1 MKRIHDSLRQV
12 IGRHRLVFWYDA
24 EGDWAREFEAF
35 TADDVE
41 KVLVENNE
49 FGVKVRILR
58 HPDRNMRFL
67 IYFPSPRPNDADNWL
82 LDLLLQGHEY
92 KADRASLALQDTG
105 LSYDFHHVV
114 EQHLPF
120 FNAQKRIETLRGI
133 LDKDDDADAV
143 RLKMMAVLA
152 GIAPDMDVDT
162 LLLHFLRE
170 ATQASL
176 FDPLTVALGPS
187 ELVGDF
193 WKGVTTLF
201 SYTAD
206 EPTLVDF
213 AVSLFRGANPLETSA
228 SLNPHGRVFLQRW
241 KDSQSHADTFRHWSA
256 RLEADLHVEARL
268 ESLTDIAIILD
279 ADEFPVFEKKIIHSL
294 CRSFGVGAGKEAI
307 LPIIQRRRR
316 SFWYPTHEHG
326 YRALEHAIE
335 LRELVA
341 GADLTVGALDEGLTR
356 YTQSWW
362 RIDMAYRR
370 FWFHMR
376 RYAQTNLME
385 QIAAWVEKTY
395 VNNFLLP
402 LADRWSDRIR
412 ELTRWS
418 SETLP
423 SQTAFFDRYVQPFLD
438 RGQKVFVVI
447 SDALRYEA
455 ACEFAILLRNE
466 DRWTCEVEAMLGALP
481 SYTQLGMA
489 ALLPG
494 KTREMD
500 GASGNVIL
508 DSRSTIGT
516 QNRSEIV
523 KAKVNGSGI
532 ALQAE
537 QFLELNTKTEGRALM
552 RDHDVVY
559 IYHNAIDAV
568 GDSVST
574 EAQTVEAVER
584 AFGELMRILKKIANI
599 NATNMILSSDHGFLF
614 QQEAVAEGDMATL
627 PQADEWTYRNR
638 RFAIGTQV
646 QNGPG
651 MKLFQAADLD
661 LTGEW
666 TAAFPLSLG
675 RFPLQGSGKRY
686 AHGGIAL
693 QEVVVPVLR
702 IHKARA
708 SDTSRVEVDVLRLP
722 SKITTGQ
729 VSFAL
734 YQEQPVDDKILARQL
749 RIGLFSKE
757 GEPLSEVQT
766 VSFDF
771 ADSEARRRETTIVL
785 ALSRNADAFNNQE
798 IELHME
804 ETLPGTSQSVVY
816 RSYALRLQKPFG
828 SDFDE

>member
-12 IGRHRLVFWYDA
+12 LGRHRLVFWYDGA
-24 EGDWAREFEAF
+24 GDWDKEFEAF
-35 TADDVE
+35 AADDVQ
-41 KVLVENNE
+41 KVRVENNE

-58 HPDRNMRFL
+58 HPDRNTRFL
-67 IYFPSPRPNDADNWL
+67 IYFPSPRPVDANNWL

-114 EQHLPF
+114 EQHLAF
-120 FNAQKRIETLRGI
+120 FNAQKRIEALRGI

-152 GIAPDMDVDT
+152 GTAPEVDT

-176 FDPLTVALGPS
+176 FDPLTEVLGQA

-193 WKGVTTLF
+193 WKGVAPLF

-241 KDSQSHADTFRHWSA
+241 KDSQSHADSFRHWSA

-279 ADEFPVFEKKIIHSL
+279 ADEFPVFEKKVVHSL
-294 CRSFGVGAGKEAI
+294 CRSIEAGAGKEAI

-326 YRALEHAIE
+326 YRALEQAVE

-341 GADLTVGALDEGLTR
+341 GAELNVGTLDESLTR
-356 YTQSWW
+356 YIQSWW

-370 FWFHMR
+370 FWFHLR
-376 RYAQTNLME
+376 LYAQTNLME

-402 LADRWSDRIR
+402 LTDRWSDRIR
-412 ELTRWS
+412 EMTRWS
-418 SETLP
+418 SEALP
-423 SQTAFFDRYVQPFLD
+423 PQTTFFDRYVQPFLE

-455 ACEFAILLRNE
+455 ACEFAASLRNE

-494 KTREMD
+494 KTREID
-500 GASGNVIL
+500 GATGNVIL

-523 KAKVNGSGI
+523 KAKVNGRGTAI
-532 ALQAE
+532 QAE

-559 IYHNAIDAV
+559 IYHNTIDAV

-574 EAQTVEAVER
+574 EVQTVEAVER
-584 AFGELMRILKKIANI
+584 AFGELMKILKKIANI
-599 NATNMILSSDHGFLF
+599 NATNMILTSDHGFLF
-614 QQEAVAEGDMATL
+614 QQEAVAEDDMTTL
-627 PQADEWTYRNR
+627 PQAAEWTYRNR
-638 RFAIGTQV
+638 RFAIGKKV

-651 MKLFQAADLD
+651 VKLFQAADLD

-686 AHGGIAL
+686 VHGGITP

-708 SDTSRVEVDVLRLP
+708 SDTSRVEVDVLRMP

-729 VSFAL
+729 ASFAF
-734 YQEQPVDDKILARQL
+734 YQEQPVDEKILARQL

-757 GEPLSEVQT
+757 GAPLSEVRT
-766 VSFDF
+766 VSFDSG
-771 ADSEARRRETTIVL
+771 DSEARRRETTIVL

-798 IELHME
+798 IELRME

-816 RSYALRLQKPFG
+816 RSYTLRLQKPFG

>member
-12 IGRHRLVFWYDA
+12 IGRHRLVFWYDGA
-24 EGDWAREFEAF
+24 GDWDKEFEAF
-35 TADDVE
+35 AADDVE
-41 KVLVENNE
+41 KVRVENNE
-49 FGVKVRILR
+49 FGVKVHIL
-58 HPDRNMRFL
+58 HHSDRNTRFL

-92 KADRASLALQDTG
+92 KADRASLALQEAG
-105 LSYDFHHVV
+105 LSYEFHHVV
-114 EQHLPF
+114 EQHLAF
-120 FNAQKRIETLRGI
+120 FNAPKRIEALRGI
-133 LDKDDDADAV
+133 LDKDDDADAI

-152 GIAPDMDVDT
+152 GTAPDVDT
-162 LLLHFLRE
+162 LLLHFFRE
-170 ATQASL
+170 AAQASL
-176 FDPLTVALGPS
+176 FDPLTAALGPA

-193 WKGVTTLF
+193 WKGVAPLF

-241 KDSQSHADTFRHWSA
+241 KDSQSHADAFRHWSA

-279 ADEFPVFEKKIIHSL
+279 ADEFPVFEKKVIHSL
-294 CRSFGVGAGKEAI
+294 CRSFEVGAGKEAI
-307 LPIIQRRRR
+307 LPIIQSRRR
-316 SFWYPTHEHG
+316 SFWYQTHEHG
-326 YRALEHAIE
+326 YRALEQAVE

-341 GADLTVGALDEGLTR
+341 GAELNVGTLDEGLTR
-356 YTQSWW
+356 YTQGWW

-370 FWFHMR
+370 FWFHQR
-376 RYAQTNLME
+376 HYAQTNLME

-402 LADRWSDRIR
+402 LTDRLSDRIR
-412 ELTRWS
+412 ELTRWL
-418 SETLP
+418 SEALP
-423 SQTAFFDRYVQPFLD
+423 PQTAFFDRYVQPFLE

-455 ACEFAILLRNE
+455 ACEFAALLRNE

-494 KTREMD
+494 KTREID
-500 GASGNVIL
+500 GATGNVIL

-523 KAKVNGSGI
+523 KAKVNGRGT

-599 NATNMILSSDHGFLF
+599 NATNMILTSDHGFLF

-627 PQADEWTYRNR
+627 PQAVEWTYRNR
-638 RFAIGTQV
+638 RFAIGTKV

-651 MKLFQAADLD
+651 VKLFQAADLG

-686 AHGGIAL
+686 VHGGVTP

-708 SDTSRVEVDVLRLP
+708 SDTSRVEVDVLRMP

-729 VSFAL
+729 ASFAL

-749 RIGLFSKE
+749 RIGLFSKD
-757 GEPLSEVQT
+757 GAPLSEVRT
-766 VSFDF
+766 VSFDSG
-771 ADSEARRRETTIVL
+771 DSEARRRETNIVL

-798 IELHME
+798 IELRME

-816 RSYALRLQKPFG
+816 RNYTLRLQKPFG

>member
-12 IGRHRLVFWYDA
+12 LGRHRLVFWYDGA
-24 EGDWAREFEAF
+24 GDWSKEFEAF
-35 TADDVE
+35 AADDVE
-41 KVLVENNE
+41 KLRVENNE

-58 HPDRNMRFL
+58 NPDRNRRFL
-67 IYFPSPRPNDADNWL
+67 VYSSSSRPADADNWL

-114 EQHLPF
+114 EQHLAF
-120 FNAQKRIETLRGI
+120 FNAPKRIEALRGI
-133 LDKDDDADAV
+133 LDKEDDADAV

-152 GIAPDMDVDT
+152 GTAPDVDT
-162 LLLHFLRE
+162 LLLHFLQE
-170 ATQASL
+170 AAKVSL
-176 FDPLTVALGPS
+176 FEPVTETLGPA

-193 WKGVTTLF
+193 WKGVATLF
-201 SYTAD
+201 NYKAN

-213 AVSLFRGANPLETSA
+213 AASLFRGANPLETSA

-241 KDSQSHADTFRHWSA
+241 KDSQSHGDSFRYWSA

-268 ESLTDIAIILD
+268 ESLTDIALILD
-279 ADEFPVFEKKIIHSL
+279 ADEFAVFEKKVIHSL
-294 CRSFGVGAGKEAI
+294 CRSFEAGAGKEAI
-307 LPIIQRRRR
+307 LPIVQLRRR
-316 SFWYPTHEHG
+316 SFWYSTHEHG
-326 YRALEHAIE
+326 YRALEQAAE
-335 LRELVA
+335 LRELLA
-341 GADLTVGALDEGLTR
+341 GAELNVGAFDEGLAR

-370 FWFHMR
+370 FWFHQR

-385 QIAAWVEKTY
+385 KITTWVEKTY

-402 LADRWSDRIR
+402 LSDRWSDRIR
-412 ELTRWS
+412 EMTRWS
-418 SETLP
+418 SEVLP
-423 SQTAFFDRYVQPFLD
+423 PQTAFFERYAQPFLD

-455 ACEFAILLRNE
+455 ACEFAASVRNE
-466 DRWTCEVEAMLGALP
+466 DRWTCEVEAMLGVLP

-494 KTREMD
+494 KTLEMD
-500 GASGNVIL
+500 GATSNVTL
-508 DSRSTIGT
+508 DGHSTIGT
-516 QNRSEIV
+516 QNRSDIV
-523 KAKVNGSGI
+523 KTAIKGRGV

-537 QFLELNTKTEGRALM
+537 QFLEMNTKTEGRALM

-574 EAQTVEAVER
+574 EVQTVDAVER

-599 NATNMILSSDHGFLF
+599 NATNMLLTSDHGFLF
-614 QQEAVAEGDMATL
+614 QQEDVAEGDMAAL
-627 PQADEWTYRNR
+627 PPAGEWTYRNR
-638 RFAIGTQV
+638 RFAIGKKV
-646 QNGPG
+646 QNATGV
-651 MKLFQAADLD
+651 KLFHAADLG
-661 LTGEW
+661 LSGEW
-666 TAAFPLSLG
+666 TAAFPLALG
-675 RFPLQGSGKRY
+675 RFPLKGSGKRY
-686 AHGGIAL
+686 VHGGITP
-693 QEVVVPVLR
+693 QEIVVPVLR
-702 IHKARA
+702 IHKART

-729 VSFAL
+729 ASFAL
-734 YQEQPVDDKILARQL
+734 YQEQPVDDKIQARQL
-749 RIGLFSKE
+749 RIGLFSRD
-757 GEPLSEVQT
+757 GAPLSELRT
-766 VSFDF
+766 VSFDS
-771 ADSEARRRETTIVL
+771 ADSEVRRRETTMVL

-798 IELHME
+798 IELRME
-804 ETLPGTSQSVVY
+804 EMVPGTSQMVVY
-816 RSYALRLQKPFG
+816 RSYTMRLQKPFG

>member
-12 IGRHRLVFWYDA
+12 ISRHRLVFWYDGV
-24 EGDWAREFEAF
+24 GDWAKEFEAF

-41 KVLVENNE
+41 KVRVENNE

-58 HPDRNMRFL
+58 HLDRNTRFL
-67 IYFPSPRPNDADNWL
+67 IYFPTLRPNDADNWL

-92 KADRASLALQDTG
+92 KADRASLALQDIG
-105 LSYDFHHVV
+105 LSYDFHPVV
-114 EQHLPF
+114 EQHLAF
-120 FNAQKRIETLRGI
+120 FNAQKRIEALREI
-133 LDKDDDADAV
+133 LDKDDDADTV

-152 GIAPDMDVDT
+152 GTAPDVDT
-162 LLLHFLRE
+162 LLLHFLQE
-170 ATQASL
+170 IAETPLLA
-176 FDPLTVALGPS
+176 PLTEALGS
-187 ELVGDF
+187 AELMGDF
-193 WKGVTTLF
+193 WKGVATLF
-201 SYTAD
+201 SYKSD

-213 AVSLFRGANPLETSA
+213 AVSLFRRANPLETSA

-256 RLEADLHVEARL
+256 RLEADLNVEARL

-279 ADEFPVFEKKIIHSL
+279 ADEFPVFEKKVIHSL
-294 CRSFGVGAGKEAI
+294 CRSFETGAGKEAI
-307 LPIIQRRRR
+307 LPIIQSRRR
-316 SFWYPTHEHG
+316 SFWYQTHEHG
-326 YRALEHAIE
+326 YRALEQAVE

-341 GADLTVGALDEGLTR
+341 GAELNMGALDEGLTR
-356 YTQSWW
+356 YTKSWW

-418 SETLP
+418 SEALP
-423 SQTAFFDRYVQPFLD
+423 PQTAFFDRYIQRFLD

-455 ACEFAILLRNE
+455 ACEFAASLRNE
-466 DRWTCEVEAMLGALP
+466 DRWTCDVGAMLGALP

-494 KTREMD
+494 KISEID
-500 GASGNVIL
+500 GATGNVIL

-523 KAKVNGSGI
+523 KAKLNGRGT

-599 NATNMILSSDHGFLF
+599 NATNMILTSDHGFLF
-614 QQEAVAEGDMATL
+614 QQEAVAEGDMAIL
-627 PQADEWTYRNR
+627 PQTAEWTYRNR

-651 MKLFQAADLD
+651 VKLFQAADLG

-686 AHGGIAL
+686 VHGGIAL

-734 YQEQPVDDKILARQL
+734 YQEQPVDDKILARHL

-766 VSFDF
+766 ISFDS

-798 IELHME
+798 IELRME
-804 ETLPGTSQSVVY
+804 ETLPGTSQSVLY
-816 RSYALRLQKPFG
+816 RSYTLRLQKPFG
-828 SDFDE
+828 GDFDE

>member
-12 IGRHRLVFWYDA
+12 LGRHRLVFWYDGA
-24 EGDWAREFEAF
+24 GDWDKEFEAF
-35 TADDVE
+35 AADDVQ
-41 KVLVENNE
+41 KVRVENNE

-58 HPDRNMRFL
+58 HPDRNTRFL
-67 IYFPSPRPNDADNWL
+67 IYFPSPRPVDANNWL

-114 EQHLPF
+114 EQHLAF
-120 FNAQKRIETLRGI
+120 FNAQKRIEALRGI

-152 GIAPDMDVDT
+152 GTAPEVDT

-176 FDPLTVALGPS
+176 FDPLTEVLGQA

-193 WKGVTTLF
+193 WKGVAPLF

-241 KDSQSHADTFRHWSA
+241 KDSQSHADSFRHWSA

-279 ADEFPVFEKKIIHSL
+279 ADEFPVFEKKVVHSL
-294 CRSFGVGAGKEAI
+294 CRSIEAGAGKEAI

-326 YRALEHAIE
+326 YRALEQAVE

-341 GADLTVGALDEGLTR
+341 GAELNVGTLDESLTR
-356 YTQSWW
+356 DIQSWW

-370 FWFHMR
+370 FWFHLR
-376 RYAQTNLME
+376 LYAQTNLME

-402 LADRWSDRIR
+402 LTDRWSDRIR
-412 ELTRWS
+412 EMTRWS
-418 SETLP
+418 SEALP
-423 SQTAFFDRYVQPFLD
+423 PQTTFFDRYVQPFLE

-455 ACEFAILLRNE
+455 ACEFAASLRNE

-494 KTREMD
+494 KTREID
-500 GASGNVIL
+500 GATGNVIL

-523 KAKVNGSGI
+523 KAKVNGRGTAI
-532 ALQAE
+532 QAE

-559 IYHNAIDAV
+559 IYHNTIDAV

-574 EAQTVEAVER
+574 EVQTVEAVER
-584 AFGELMRILKKIANI
+584 AFGELMKILKKIANI
-599 NATNMILSSDHGFLF
+599 NATNMILTSDHGFLF
-614 QQEAVAEGDMATL
+614 QQEDVAEDDMTTL
-627 PQADEWTYRNR
+627 PQAAEWTYRNR

-646 QNGPG
+646 QSGPG
-651 MKLFQAADLD
+651 VKLFQAADLG

-686 AHGGIAL
+686 VHGGITP

-708 SDTSRVEVDVLRLP
+708 SDTSRVEVDVLRMP

-729 VSFAL
+729 ASFAF
-734 YQEQPVDDKILARQL
+734 YQEQPVDEKILARQL

-757 GEPLSEVQT
+757 GAPLSEVRT
-766 VSFDF
+766 VSFDSG
-771 ADSEARRRETTIVL
+771 DSEARRRETTIVL

-798 IELHME
+798 IELRME

-816 RSYALRLQKPFG
+816 RSYTLRLQKPFG

>member
-12 IGRHRLVFWYDA
+12 LGRHRLVFWYDDT
-24 EGDWAREFEAF
+24 GDWKKEFEAF
-35 TADDVE
+35 TADSIE
-41 KVLVENNE
+41 KVQVENNE

-58 HPDRNMRFL
+58 HPDRNTRFL
-67 IYFPSPRPNDADNWL
+67 IYCPSPRPSDADNWL
-82 LDLLLQGHEY
+82 LDLLLQGHEF

-105 LSYDFHHVV
+105 LSYDFHPVV
-114 EQHLPF
+114 EQHLDF
-120 FNAQKRIETLRGI
+120 FNAQKRIEALRAI
-133 LDKDDDADAV
+133 LDKDDDVDAV

-152 GIAPDMDVDT
+152 GTAPDVDT

-170 ATQASL
+170 AAKASL
-176 FDPLTVALGPS
+176 FDPVTEALGPA
-187 ELVGDF
+187 ELAGDF
-193 WKGVTTLF
+193 WKAASPLF
-201 SYTAD
+201 NYTSA
-206 EPTLVDF
+206 EPALVDF
-213 AVSLFRGANPLETSA
+213 AVSLFRAANPLETSA
-228 SLNPHGRVFLQRW
+228 SLNSHGRVFLQRW
-241 KDSQSHADTFRHWSA
+241 KDSQSHADAFRYWSA
-256 RLEADLHVEARL
+256 RMETDLHVEARL
-268 ESLTDIAIILD
+268 ESLADIAIILD
-279 ADEFPVFEKKIIHSL
+279 ADEFPVFEKKVIHSL
-294 CRSFGVGAGKEAI
+294 CRSFEAGADKEAI
-307 LPIIQRRRR
+307 LSIIQCRRR
-316 SFWYPTHEHG
+316 SFWYPNHEQG
-326 YRALEHAIE
+326 YRALEQAIE
-335 LRELVA
+335 MRDLVA
-341 GADLTVGALDEGLTR
+341 GAELTVEALDEGLTR
-356 YTQSWW
+356 YTRSWW

-370 FWFHMR
+370 FWLHQR
-376 RYAQTNLME
+376 AYAQTHLMG
-385 QIAAWVEKTY
+385 QITTWVEKSY

-402 LADRWSDRIR
+402 LTDRWSDRIR

-418 SETLP
+418 SDALSP
-423 SQTAFFDRYVQPFLD
+423 QTIFFDRYVQPFLE

-455 ACEFAILLRNE
+455 ACEFAALLRNE
-466 DRWTCEVEAMLGALP
+466 DRWTCDVEAMLGALP

-494 KTREMD
+494 KAREID
-500 GASGNVIL
+500 TTTGNVTL
-508 DSRSTIGT
+508 DGCSTIGT

-523 KAKVNGSGI
+523 KAKVNGRGI

-559 IYHNAIDAV
+559 IYHNTIDSV

-584 AFGELMRILKKIANI
+584 AFGELMKIMKKIANI
-599 NATNMILSSDHGFLF
+599 NASNMILTSDHGFLF
-614 QQEAVAEGDMATL
+614 QQEAVAEADMATL
-627 PQADEWTYRNR
+627 PQAVEWTYRSR
-638 RFAIGTQV
+638 RFAIGKHV

-651 MKLFQAADLD
+651 VKLFQAADLG

-666 TAAFPLSLG
+666 TVAFPLSLG

-686 AHGGIAL
+686 VHGGTAL
-693 QEVVVPVLR
+693 QEIVVPVLR

-729 VSFAL
+729 ASFAL
-734 YQEQPVDDKILARQL
+734 YQEQPIDDKILARQL

-757 GEPLSEVQT
+757 GAPLSEVRA
-766 VSFDF
+766 VSFESS
-771 ADSEARRRETTIVL
+771 DSEARRRETTIVL
-785 ALSRNADAFNNQE
+785 ALSRNADAYNNQE
-798 IELHME
+798 IELRME

-816 RSYALRLQKPFG
+816 RSYTLRLQKPFG